1 MPTATKNAA
10 ERTRLA
16 NFSLSLTPII
26 YLFIRG
32 YKYKE
37 SKLCRAFLFLP
48 LLPLHFIFFN
58 FFLDK
63 NDSFFYSLTVV
74 RQKKMRVG
82 HPGE

>member
-26 YLFIRG
+26 YLLVDISIR
-32 YKYKE
+32 

-63 NDSFFYSLTVV
+63 NDSFFFYSLTVV
-74 RQKKMRVG
+74 RQKKNACWTPR
-82 HPGE
+82 

>member
-26 YLFIRG
+26 YLFVDISIRC
-32 YKYKE
+32 
-37 SKLCRAFLFLP
+37 KLCRAFLFLP

-58 FFLDK
+58 FLLPK
-63 NDSFFYSLTVV
+63 NDRFDSLC
-74 RQKKMRVG
+74 
-82 HPGE
+82 

>member
-1 MPTATKNAA
+1 VNKNPAKEPTTMPTATKNAA

-58 FFLDK
+58 FLLPK
-63 NDSFFYSLTVV
+63 NDFDSLTVSD
-74 RQKKMRVG
+74 KN
-82 HPGE
+82 